1 MTNYVK
7 STNFTVK
14 DSLPTGDTN
23 KVIRGAEFDTE
34 FDAIATA
41 VATKSNNTS
50 PTFTGTATFDGLTA
64 TGTVNLSGLS
74 VTFSQLD
81 AGAVTLSSET
91 FSDVDNQIP
100 TNAAVIDYVAG
111 AIPGIA
117 EVNDLTAVVT
127 WADVPDAN
135 ITQSSVT
142 QHQAALSIAASQLSD
157 VTATA
162 TELNYVDGVT
172 SNIQTQIDNIN
183 PSPIH
188 TATASGTLAN
198 GDTVI
203 VNSDGTVS
211 AVSGSSTSEVIGTAA
226 VFNTAASQPYD
237 AIAYDANAQKVVIG
251 YRDVGNSNYGTAV
264 VGTVS
269 GTSISFGTPVVFE
282 SADTRD
288 IAIAY
293 DANAQKVVIAYKD
306 TDSPNNTNYG
316 TAIVGTVSG
325 TSISFGT
332 AVVFNSAATQFTAIT
347 YDSNAQ
353 KVVIAYHDDG
363 NLSYGTAIVGTVSG
377 TSISFGTPVVFESG
391 AAQNISLA
399 YDANAQKVVI
409 AYQDAGNSFYGTA
422 VVGTVS
428 GTSIS
433 FGTPVVFDSA
443 TIFVVAIGY
452 DSNAQKVVI
461 AYRDGGSSDQG
472 TAIVGTVSGTSISF
486 GTAVVFNSG
495 TTTEVSVVYHSAAQK
510 VVIVYADNSNS
521 NYGTLSVG
529 TVSGTSI
536 TFDGKVVFESAATDS
551 FGATYDSN
559 AQKVVI
565 AYRDGGNSN
574 YGTALVY
581 QVAYSDTNL
590 TTENYIGISDAA
602 YSDATTA
609 TIQIV
614 GSVDDAQTGL
624 TAGQKYYV
632 QVDGSLGLTA
642 ADPEVFAG
650 TAVSATKL
658 IVKG

>member
-1 MTNYVK
+1 MTDYVK
-7 STNFTVK
+7 STNFTAK
-14 DSLPTGDTN
+14 DSLPQGDAN
-23 KVIRGAEFDTE
+23 KVIRGSEFDTE
-34 FDAIATA
+34 FNAIATS
-41 VATKSNNTS
+41 VATKSNSAS
-50 PTFTGTATFDGLTA
+50 PTFTGTATFDGITA

-142 QHQAALSIAASQLSD
+142 QHQAALSITASQLSD

-211 AVSGSSTSEVIGTAA
+211 AVSGSSTSEVIGTAT
-226 VFNTAASQPYD
+226 VFNSAASQPYKG
-237 AIAYDANAQKVVIG
+237 IAYDANAQKVVIA
-251 YRDVGNSNYGTAV
+251 YRDAGNSDYGTAV

-282 SADTRD
+282 SADVRD
-288 IAIAY
+288 IGIAY
-293 DANAQKVVIAYKD
+293 DANAQKVVIAYQD
-306 TDSPNNTNYG
+306 YGNSFYG

-332 AVVFNSAATQFTAIT
+332 AVVFNSAATQYTTIT

-363 NLSYGTAIVGTVSG
+363 NSSYGTAIVGTVSG
-377 TSISFGTPVVFESG
+377 TSISFGTATVFES
-391 AAQNISLA
+391 ATTNNISMA

-409 AYQDAGNSFYGTA
+409 AYVDVVNSFYGTA
-422 VVGTVS
+422 IVGTVS

-433 FGTPVVFDSA
+433 FGTAV
-443 TIFVVAIGY
+443 IFNGASTGVSSIAY

-461 AYRDGGSSDQG
+461 AYRNTGSSNQG

-495 TTTEVSVVYHSAAQK
+495 ATTDVSVVYHSAAQK
-510 VVIVYADNSNS
+510 VVVVYQDNGNA
-521 NYGTLSVG
+521 NYGTLNVG

-536 TFDGKVVFESAATDS
+536 TFDGEVVFESAAIS
-551 FGATYDSN
+551 FFAAVYDSDE
-559 AQKVVI
+559 QKIVI
-565 AYRDGGNSN
+565 SYRDDGNSS
-574 YGTALVY
+574 YGTGLVY
-581 QVAYSDTNL
+581 QVAFSATNL
-590 TTENYIGISDAA
+590 TAENYIGISDAA
-602 YSDATTA
+602 YADAATA

-614 GSVDDAQTGL
+614 GSVDDAQSSL

-632 QVDGSLGLTA
+632 QADGSLGLTA
-642 ADPEVFAG
+642 DDPEVFAG
-650 TAVSATKL
+650 TAVSATEI

>member
-211 AVSGSSTSEVIGTAA
+211 AISGVTQSAGSDQTYVNNGSRPGSTSVT
-226 VFNTAASQPYD
+226 YD
-237 AIAYDANAQKVVIG
+237 TNENKVVVV
-251 YRDVGNSNYGTAV
+251 YKDAGNSNYGTAI
-264 VGTVS
+264 VGSVS
-269 GTSISFGTPVVFE
+269 GSTITFGTAVAFTSVGIGATTSAVFD
-282 SADTRD
+282 SS
-288 IAIAY
+288 
-293 DANAQKVVIAYKD
+293 NNKVVISYL
-306 TDSPNNTNYG
+306 NNTTGYG
-316 TAIVGTVSG
+316 ESIVGTVSG

-332 AVVFNSAATQFTAIT
+332 AVVWNSGPT
-347 YDSNAQ
+347 YSALSVFDSTNN
-353 KVVIAYHDDG
+353 KVVVY
-363 NLSYGTAIVGTVSG
+363 SPMTAGIR
-377 TSISFGTPVVFESG
+377 PH
-391 AAQNISLA
+391 
-399 YDANAQKVVI
+399 
-409 AYQDAGNSFYGTA
+409 A

-433 FGTPVVFDSA
+433 FGSIVQVDASVTTDSMS
-443 TIFVVAIGY
+443 IGF
-452 DSNAQKVVI
+452 DSNAGAAVVT
-461 AYRDGGSSDQG
+461 YRDGSA
-472 TAIVGTVSGTSISF
+472 TECRVGTVSGTSISF
-486 GTAVVFNSG
+486 GSAAVLISG
-495 TTTEVSVVYHSAAQK
+495 NYAPWVVPIFDSSNNKMVLFYDNQAQSRTEVK
-510 VVIVYADNSNS
+510 
-521 NYGTLSVG
+521 VG
-529 TVSGTSI
+529 TVSGTNI
-536 TFDGKVVFESAATDS
+536 TLGSAVETGFDSLGSSGYATGVFDS
-551 FGATYDSN
+551 FRN
-559 AQKVVI
+559 KVI
-565 AYRDGGNSN
+565 LAYTLQNPIGRYIVSGTVDGTSVTLDASLSIGGYTTFLFSASVFDPDNN
-574 YGTALVY
+574 KTIICYV
-581 QVAYSDTNL
+581 DNNTNTGEAFAFTTGFTTL
-590 TTENYIGISDAA
+590 TSENYIGISNAA
-602 YSDATTA
+602 YSDAATA

-614 GSVDDAQTGL
+614 GSIDDAQSGL
-624 TAGQKYYV
+624 TAGQAYYI
-632 QVDGSLGLTA
+632 QNDGSLGTSA
-642 ADPEVFAG
+642 GAPSVFAG
-650 TAVSATKL
+650 TAVSATEL

>member
-1 MTNYVK
+1 MTDYVK
-7 STNFTVK
+7 STNFTAK
-14 DSLPTGDTN
+14 DSLPQGDAN
-23 KVIRGAEFDTE
+23 KVIRGSEFDTE
-34 FDAIATA
+34 FNAIATA
-41 VATKSNNTS
+41 VATKSNNAS
-50 PTFTGTATFDGLTA
+50 PTFTGTATFDGITA

-74 VTFSQLD
+74 ITFSQLD

-127 WADVPDAN
+127 WANVPDAN

-142 QHQAALSIAASQLSD
+142 QHQAALSITASQLSD

-162 TELNYVDGVT
+162 TEINYVDGVT

-211 AVSGSSTSEVIGTAA
+211 AVSGSSTPEAIGTAA
-226 VFNTAASQPYD
+226 VFNAAASQPYD
-237 AIAYDANAQKVVIG
+237 AIAYDANAQKVVIA
-251 YRDVGNSNYGTAV
+251 YRDGGNSFHGTAV

-282 SADTRD
+282 SADSRYMG
-288 IAIAY
+288 IAY
-293 DANAQKVVIAYKD
+293 DANTQKVVIAYQD
-306 TDSPNNTNYG
+306 QGNSNYG

-347 YDSNAQ
+347 YDPNAQ

-377 TSISFGTPVVFESG
+377 TSISFGTAVVFES
-391 AAQNISLA
+391 ATTQEISLA
-399 YDANAQKVVI
+399 YDSNAQKVVL
-409 AYQDAGNSFYGTA
+409 AYQDVGNSFFGTA
-422 VVGTVS
+422 IVGTVS

-443 TIFVVAIGY
+443 TTYSIG
-452 DSNAQKVVI
+452 I
-461 AYRDGGSSDQG
+461 A
-472 TAIVGTVSGTSISF
+472 
-486 GTAVVFNSG
+486 
-495 TTTEVSVVYHSAAQK
+495 
-510 VVIVYADNSNS
+510 
-521 NYGTLSVG
+521 
-529 TVSGTSI
+529 
-536 TFDGKVVFESAATDS
+536 
-551 FGATYDSN
+551 YDSN

-574 YGTALVY
+574 YGTAIVGTVSGTSISFGNGVVFNSGSTTEVSVVYHSAAQKVVIVYQDNSNSNYGTLNVGIVSGTSITFDGEVVFESAATDSFGATYDSNAEKVVIAYRDGGNSNYGTALVY
-581 QVAYSDTNL
+581 QVAFSNTNL
-590 TTENYIGISDAA
+590 TAENYIGISDAA

-609 TIQIV
+609 TIQLV

-632 QVDGSLGLTA
+632 QADGSLGLTA

>member
-1 MTNYVK
+1 MTDYVK
-7 STNFTVK
+7 STNFTAK
-14 DSLPTGDTN
+14 DSLPQGDAN
-23 KVIRGAEFDTE
+23 KVIRGSEFDTE
-34 FDAIATA
+34 FNAIATA
-41 VATKSNNTS
+41 VATKSNNAS
-50 PTFTGTATFDGLTA
+50 PTFTGTATFDGITA

-127 WADVPDAN
+127 WANVPDAN

-142 QHQAALSIAASQLSD
+142 QHQAALSITASQLSD

-162 TELNYVDGVT
+162 TEINYVDGVT

-203 VNSDGTVS
+203 INSDGTVS
-211 AVSGSSTSEVIGTAA
+211 AVSGFSVSTSAGTPA
-226 VFNTAASQPYD
+226 VFESASINYLS
-237 AIAYDANAQKVVIG
+237 ATYDANAQKVVMA
-251 YRDVGNSNYGTAV
+251 YQDTPNSSYGTAV

-282 SADTRD
+282 SAGVSYISAT
-288 IAIAY
+288 Y
-293 DANAQKVVIAYKD
+293 DANTQKVVIAYRD
-306 TDSPNNTNYG
+306 DGNSSYG

-332 AVVFNSAATQFTAIT
+332 AVVFESANSIYMSAT
-347 YDSNAQ
+347 YDANAQ
-353 KVVIAYHDDG
+353 KVVIAYSDG
-363 NLSYGTAIVGTVSG
+363 GTSPSFHGTAIVGTVSGTSISFGTPVVFESAVTEYPSATYDANAQKVVIAYRDSSNSGYGTAIVGTVSG
-377 TSISFGTPVVFESG
+377 TSISFGTPVVFESAG
-391 AAQNISLA
+391 TDNISA
-399 YDANAQKVVI
+399 TYD
-409 AYQDAGNSFYGTA
+409 T
-422 VVGTVS
+422 
-428 GTSIS
+428 
-433 FGTPVVFDSA
+433 
-443 TIFVVAIGY
+443 
-452 DSNAQKVVI
+452 NAQKVVI
-461 AYRDGGSSDQG
+461 AYRDVGNSNYG

-486 GTAVVFNSG
+486 GTATVF
-495 TTTEVSVVYHSAAQK
+495 ESANTFSTSATYDANAQR
-510 VVIVYADNSNS
+510 VVIAYSDGGNS
-521 NYGTLSVG
+521 NYGTAIAG

-536 TFDGKVVFESAATDS
+536 SFGTAFVFESASTTLNSAI
-551 FGATYDSN
+551 YDTN

-565 AYRDGGNSN
+565 AYRDNGNSE
-574 YGTALVY
+574 YGTGVVFTTGY
-581 QVAYSDTNL
+581 TNTNL
-590 TTENYIGISDAA
+590 TAENYIGISDAA

-624 TAGQKYYV
+624 TAGQKYFV

-642 ADPEVFAG
+642 DSPEVFAG